1 MTKRSDRGD
10 DTSRNMI
17 LAIVLAVIV
26 IYGFDMIFPAPKPE
40 YTSAPAPKAETAAPL
55 SVGSD
60 MAKPANQVKPSH
72 QVKPAPDTLQTE
84 PLSISDAL
92 AQDERITISTPSIKG
107 SLRLKGARIDDIVLT
122 KYRETLDPDSPNI
135 VLFSPAGTLAP
146 RYAEFGWLANKG
158 GIELPSSSTPWKV
171 VGKNKELT
179 PSSPLTLSWTSPDG
193 LKFTRTISVDDKYMF
208 TVTEK
213 VENASTSDLSLSG
226 YGLVSKTGVPPD
238 SGSFSYVSFEGPI
251 AVMDSTLKETKYDA
265 LMEDKEEKLTTS
277 DGGWIGITDKYWLSA
292 LVFDQKTKEVSGNFT
307 YRNIGGKDLFQTD
320 YVLSPLPLKAGSA
333 VEVTNRL
340 FVGAKEINTLDAYAD
355 EYGITKFDLAID
367 FGWYYFLTKPF
378 LYILDFFDGILGNM
392 GLAILLF
399 AFLLRVAVFPI
410 ATKSYVSMHKMKL
423 LQPKI
428 KDLSEQ
434 YKNDKQKLSQ
444 EMMAL
449 YRREKVNPASGCL
462 PALIQIPIFFSLYK
476 VLYIAIELRQAPF
489 YGWIHD
495 LSMPDPT
502 SVFTLFGLINWPVP
516 DFLNIGVWPLIMGIT
531 MYVQFKLNPTPADK
545 TQAAV
550 FAWMPV
556 IFTFMLAHFAAGLV
570 IYWAW
575 SNMLSIAQQRIII
588 HRMDKRIKAEHLK
601 LKDIT

>member
-1 MTKRSDRGD
+1 MTNRRDSGD
-10 DTSRNMI
+10 NTGRNMI

-26 IYGFDMIFPAPKPE
+26 IYGFDVIFPAPKPE
-40 YTSAPAPKAETAAPL
+40 PSLETKIKTSAPVSAEASRNLASTNPAEIKPAAPESL
-55 SVGSD
+55 Q
-60 MAKPANQVKPSH
+60 AK
-72 QVKPAPDTLQTE
+72 
-84 PLSISDAL
+84 PLSIAKAL
-92 AQDERITISTPSIKG
+92 MQDERIAILTPSIKG

-122 KYRETLDPDSPNI
+122 KYRETQEKDSPNI
-135 VLFSPAGTLAP
+135 TLFAPAGTDSP
-146 RYAEFGWLANKG
+146 RYAEFGWLANKK
-158 GIELPSSSTPWKV
+158 GIELPSSSTPWTV
-171 VGKNKELT
+171 VSKEKSLT
-179 PSSPLTLSWTSPDG
+179 PSSPLTLSWISPSG

-213 VENASTSDLSLSG
+213 IENTSASDISLSG
-226 YGLVSKTGVPPD
+226 YGLISKTGVPPD
-238 SGSFSYVSFEGPI
+238 TGSFSYVSFEGPI
-251 AVMDSTLKETKYDA
+251 AVMDNTLKETKYDD
-265 LMEDKEEKLTTS
+265 LIKDKEEKFTTPS
-277 DGGWIGITDKYWLSA
+277 GGWIGITDKYWLSA
-292 LVFDQKTKEVSGNFT
+292 LVFDQKAKDISGNFT
-307 YRNIGGKDLFQTD
+307 YHDIGGKDIFQTD
-320 YVLSPLPLKAGSA
+320 YVLSPMLIEAGQTQ
-333 VEVTNRL
+333 EITNRL

-378 LYILDFFDGILGNM
+378 LYILDFFNNILGNM

-434 YKNDKQKLSQ
+434 YKNDKQRLSQ

-495 LSMPDPT
+495 LSIPDPT
-502 SVFTLFGLINWPVP
+502 SVLTLFGLIDWPVP

-531 MYVQFKLNPTPADK
+531 MYIQFKLNPTPADK
-545 TQAAV
+545 TQAAI
-550 FAWMPV
+550 FAWMPI

>member
-1 MTKRSDRGD
+1 MTNRSDRGD
-10 DTSRNMI
+10 NSSRNMI

-40 YTSAPAPKAETAAPL
+40 LSPKPKAETSAPL

-60 MAKPANQVKPSH
+60 IAKSAEIKPA
-72 QVKPAPDTLQTE
+72 APDTLQAK
-84 PLSISDAL
+84 PLSLSEAL
-92 AQDERITISTPSIKG
+92 TQDERITISTPSIKG

-122 KYRETLDPDSPNI
+122 KYRETQDEDSPNI
-135 VLFSPAGTLAP
+135 VLFAPAGTLSP
-146 RYAEFGWLANKG
+146 RYAEFGWLANKK
-158 GIELPSSSTPWKV
+158 GIELPTSSTFWTV
-171 VGKNKELT
+171 VSKEKELT
-179 PSSPLTLSWTSPDG
+179 PSSPLTLSWTSPSG

-213 VENASTSDLSLSG
+213 IENASTSNLSLSG
-226 YGLVSKTGVPPD
+226 YGLISKTGVPPD
-238 SGSFSYVSFEGPI
+238 NSSFSYVSFEGPI
-251 AVMDSTLKETKYDA
+251 AVMDDTLKETKYDA
-265 LMEDKEEKLTTS
+265 LIEDKEEKFTTPS
-277 DGGWIGITDKYWLSA
+277 GGWIGITDKYWLSA
-292 LVFDQKTKEVSGNFT
+292 LVFDQKAKEVNGNFT
-307 YRNIGGKDLFQTD
+307 YRNISGKDVFQTD
-320 YVLSPLPLKAGSA
+320 YVLSPVLIEAGQTQ
-333 VEVTNRL
+333 EITNRL

-378 LYILDFFDGILGNM
+378 LYILDFFNSILGNM

-434 YKNDKQKLSQ
+434 YKNDKQRLSQ

-502 SVFTLFGLINWPVP
+502 SVLTLFGFINWPVP

-531 MYVQFKLNPTPADK
+531 MYIQFKLNPTPADK
-545 TQAAV
+545 TQAAI
-550 FAWMPV
+550 FAWMPI

-588 HRMDKRIKAEHLK
+588 YRMDKRMKAEHLK

>member
-1 MTKRSDRGD
+1 MTNRSDRGD
-10 DTSRNMI
+10 NTSRNMI

-26 IYGFDMIFPAPKPE
+26 IYGFDVIFPAPKPE
-40 YTSAPAPKAETAAPL
+40 YTTAPSPKAQTSAPVSIGEGAE
-55 SVGSD
+55 G
-60 MAKPANQVKPSH
+60 MATSSQIKPV
-72 QVKPAPDTLQTE
+72 PDTLQAK
-84 PLSISDAL
+84 PLSISDSL
-92 AQDERITISTPSIKG
+92 AQDERITISTPAIKG

-135 VLFSPAGTLAP
+135 ILFAPAGTLSP
-146 RYAEFGWLANKG
+146 RYAEFGWLANKNG
-158 GIELPSSSTPWKV
+158 VELPSSSTPWKV
-171 VGKNKELT
+171 VSKGKELT
-179 PSSPLTLSWTSPDG
+179 PSTPLILSWTNNSG

-208 TVTEK
+208 TITEK
-213 VENASTSDLSLSG
+213 IENTSSSDISLSC

-238 SGSFSYVSFEGPI
+238 NGSFSYVSFEGPI

-265 LMEDKEEKLTTS
+265 LMEDKEEKFTTS

-292 LVFDQKTKEVSGNFT
+292 LVFDQKAKDVSGNFT
-307 YRNIGGKDLFQTD
+307 YRNMGGKDIFQTD
-320 YVLSPLPLKAGSA
+320 YVLSPMLIEAGQTQ
-333 VEVTNRL
+333 EITNRL

-355 EYGITKFDLAID
+355 EYGISKFDLAID

-502 SVFTLFGLINWPVP
+502 SVLTLFGLLDWPVP

-531 MYVQFKLNPTPADK
+531 MYIQFKLNPTPADK
-545 TQAAV
+545 TQAAI
-550 FAWMPV
+550 FAWMPI

-575 SNMLSIAQQRIII
+575 SNMLSIVQQRVII

>member
-1 MTKRSDRGD
+1 MTNRSDRGD
-10 DTSRNMI
+10 NTSRNMI

-40 YTSAPAPKAETAAPL
+40 PSLNSKAET
-55 SVGSD
+55 SVPVPASSD
-60 MAKPANQVKPSH
+60 IAKPATIKPA
-72 QVKPAPDTLQTE
+72 APDTLQAK
-84 PLSISDAL
+84 PFSLSEAL
-92 AQDERITISTPSIKG
+92 AQDERIIISTPAIKG

-122 KYRETLDPDSPNI
+122 KYRETQEEDSPNI
-135 VLFSPAGTLAP
+135 ILFAPAGTLSP
-146 RYAEFGWLANKG
+146 RYAEFGWLANKN
-158 GIELPSSSTPWKV
+158 GIELPSSSTPWTVISK
-171 VGKNKELT
+171 GKELT
-179 PSSPLTLSWTSPDG
+179 PSTPLTLSWTNNSG

-213 VENASTSDLSLSG
+213 IENTSASDISLSG
-226 YGLVSKTGVPPD
+226 YGLISKTGVPPD
-238 SGSFSYVSFEGPI
+238 TGSFSYVSFEGPI
-251 AVMDSTLKETKYDA
+251 AVMDDTLKETKYDD
-265 LMEDKEEKLTTS
+265 LIKDKEEKFTTPS
-277 DGGWIGITDKYWLSA
+277 GGWIGITDKYWLSA
-292 LVFDQKTKEVSGNFT
+292 LVFDQKAKDVRGNFT
-307 YRNIGGKDLFQTD
+307 YRNIGDKDIFQTD
-320 YVLSPLPLKAGSA
+320 YVLSPMLIEAGQTQ
-333 VEVTNRL
+333 EVTNLL

-378 LYILDFFDGILGNM
+378 LYILDFFNNILGNM

-434 YKNDKQKLSQ
+434 YKNDKQRLSQ

-502 SVFTLFGLINWPVP
+502 SVLTLFGLIDWPVP

-531 MYVQFKLNPTPADK
+531 MYIQFKLNPTPADK
-545 TQAAV
+545 TQAAI
-550 FAWMPV
+550 FAWMPI

>member
-1 MTKRSDRGD
+1 MTNRSDRGD
-10 DTSRNMI
+10 NSSRNMI

-40 YTSAPAPKAETAAPL
+40 LSPKPKAETSAPL

-60 MAKPANQVKPSH
+60 IAKSAEIKPA
-72 QVKPAPDTLQTE
+72 APDTLQAK
-84 PLSISDAL
+84 PLSLSEAL
-92 AQDERITISTPSIKG
+92 TQDERITISTPSIKG

-122 KYRETLDPDSPNI
+122 KYRETQDEDSPNI
-135 VLFSPAGTLAP
+135 VLFAPAGTLSP
-146 RYAEFGWLANKG
+146 RYAEFGWLANKK
-158 GIELPSSSTPWKV
+158 GIELPTSSTLWTV
-171 VGKNKELT
+171 VSKEKELT
-179 PSSPLTLSWTSPDG
+179 PSSPLTLSWTSPSG

-213 VENASTSDLSLSG
+213 IENASTSNLSLSG
-226 YGLVSKTGVPPD
+226 YGLISKTGVPPD
-238 SGSFSYVSFEGPI
+238 NSSFSYVSFEGPI
-251 AVMDSTLKETKYDA
+251 AVMDDTLKETKYDA
-265 LMEDKEEKLTTS
+265 LIEDKEEKFTTPS
-277 DGGWIGITDKYWLSA
+277 GGWIGITDKYWLSA
-292 LVFDQKTKEVSGNFT
+292 LVFDQKAKEVNGNFT
-307 YRNIGGKDLFQTD
+307 YRNISGKDVFQTD
-320 YVLSPLPLKAGSA
+320 YVLSPVLIEAGQTQ
-333 VEVTNRL
+333 EITNRL

-378 LYILDFFDGILGNM
+378 LYILDFFNSILGNM

-434 YKNDKQKLSQ
+434 YKNDKQRLSQ

-502 SVFTLFGLINWPVP
+502 SVLTLFGFINWPVP

-531 MYVQFKLNPTPADK
+531 MYIQFKLNPTPADK
-545 TQAAV
+545 TQAAI
-550 FAWMPV
+550 FAWMPI

-588 HRMDKRIKAEHLK
+588 YRMDKRMKAEHLK